1 MPKAI
6 YVKIGVS
13 RWIVHCGRT
22 DADGP
27 SYGSLSQYKVTA
39 VLPYMNRGERYAV
52 KLSRFKAYL

>member
-13 RWIVHCGRT
+13 RWIVHCAGT
-22 DADGP
+22 DAAR
-27 SYGSLSQYKVTA
+27 QFNIKVTA
-39 VLPYMNRGERYAV
+39 VLAYMNRGERYAV

>member
-13 RWIVHCGRT
+13 RWIVHCAGT
-22 DADGP
+22 DAARQF
-27 SYGSLSQYKVTA
+27 LVFELILKATA
-39 VLPYMNRGERYAV
+39 VLPYMNQGERYAV